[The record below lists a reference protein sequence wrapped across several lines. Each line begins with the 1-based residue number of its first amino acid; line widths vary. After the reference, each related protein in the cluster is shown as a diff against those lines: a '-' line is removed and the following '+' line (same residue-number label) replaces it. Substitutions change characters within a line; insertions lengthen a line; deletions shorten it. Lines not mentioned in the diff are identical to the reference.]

1 MPNERVKPV
10 IPTTELVMKT
20 CLIVS
25 VVVGTLIIFL
35 AAVGNRAVLSVSTS
49 VVGMVAVQWIFYV
62 IVRAKRRSD

>member
-10 IPTTELVMKT
+10 IPTTELVMKI

-49 VVGMVAVQWIFYV
+49 VVGMVSVQWIFYV
-62 IVRAKRRSD
+62 IVRAKKRSD